1 MENMILTE
9 SSIFYLG
16 IVRKWTKFIS
26 VVMFIMVGM
35 MVLAGIFTG
44 FAMNL
49 VNSMAIQSP
58 MPFPWILFS
67 VFYILMA
74 LVYFFPVLYLYRF
87 SQYLGN
93 ALSMRS
99 TDELTTALM
108 FLKKHYHFIGVLII
122 IMIVMM
128 VLFFF
133 IAIIAGIAGLLP
145 GSGGNTFM

>member
-1 MENMILTE
+1 MENMILTD

-26 VVMFIMVGM
+26 VVMFIMIGI
-35 MVLAGIFTG
+35 MVLAGIFMG

-49 VNSMAIQSP
+49 VSSMATQSP
-58 MPFPWILFS
+58 LPFPGIFFS

-87 SQYLGN
+87 AQYLGN

-108 FLKKHYHFIGVLII
+108 FLKKHYSFIGVLII
-122 IMIVMM
+122 ISIVMM
-128 VLFFF
+128 VLIFF
-133 IAIIAGIAGLLP
+133 IAIIAGITGLLP
-145 GSGGNTFM
+145 GSGGNPFM